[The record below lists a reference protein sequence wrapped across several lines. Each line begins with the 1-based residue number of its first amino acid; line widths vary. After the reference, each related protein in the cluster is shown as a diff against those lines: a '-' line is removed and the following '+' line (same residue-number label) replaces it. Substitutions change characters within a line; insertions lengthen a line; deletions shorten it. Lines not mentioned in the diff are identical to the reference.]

1 MKVIL
6 PFKINYS
13 PIKKLALINFE
24 KKPDKLYKGL
34 ELQYIDGKSYGKGY
48 RIIAYRNDDYVDVY
62 DDYSLKYIEN
72 EKFNVVENGLNEHVQ
87 TRLDNINFERT
98 NGNVEITFTFSDL
111 LNREISVS
119 IIEHS
124 KKKSIPM
131 NLLAPVGVGSRKP
144 DFMPAFFLYDFDFVR
159 RSKTA
164 VNVEI
169 DGNNIDLD
177 KFPMPM
183 NMQFRYYSRYS
194 VNCQIVAFI
203 DVNYTRLI
211 EVELDENLS
220 FTEDYV
226 KYCFNSDGGLET
238 INIEAGNNPITIEF
252 TPALTLNKDIE
263 GEFRI
268 APDECMGYIKGDYQI
283 HGDEN
288 ALAYELKLIPSGGWT
303 PVPNSRITKMLF
315 SPKSMFC
322 CWSKK
327 YLFNEV
333 IYLKDM
339 TADGKWTNG
348 NLDGSTLSNGKI
360 NSNI

>member
-24 KKPDKLYKGL
+24 KKPDKLYKSL

-62 DDYSLKYIEN
+62 DDYSLTYIEN
-72 EKFNVVENGLNEHVQ
+72 EKFNVVENGLNKHVQ
-87 TRLDNINFERT
+87 THLDNVRFERT
-98 NGNVEITFTFSDL
+98 NGNVEITFRFSDL

-124 KKKSIPM
+124 NKRSISM
-131 NLLAPVGVGSRKP
+131 NLLAPVGVGARKP
-144 DFMPAFFLYDFDFVR
+144 DFLPVFFLYDFDFVR

-164 VNVEI
+164 ANVEI
-169 DGNNIDLD
+169 DGKIVAID

-183 NMQFRYYSRYS
+183 NMQFRYFSRYS
-194 VNCQIVAFI
+194 VNCQLIEFI
-203 DVNYTRLI
+203 NTDYTKLI
-211 EVELDENLS
+211 EVELDDKSS
-220 FTEDYV
+220 FTENCV
-226 KYCFNSDGGLET
+226 KYCFNSNGGLET
-238 INIEAGNNPITIEF
+238 VNIETENNPTIIEF
-252 TPALTLNKDIE
+252 VPALTFNNVDLE

-268 APDECMGYIKGDYQI
+268 APAECMGYIKGDYQI
-283 HGDEN
+283 NVDEN
-288 ALAYELKLIPSGGWT
+288 TLAYKLKLIPSEGWT

-315 SPKSMFC
+315 SQKSMFC

-327 YLFNEV
+327 YCLKEV
-333 IYLKDM
+333 ICLKDM
-339 TADGKWTNG
+339 TIDGKWTNG
-348 NLDGSTLSNGKI
+348 NLKGSTKG
-360 NSNI
+360 